1 MSSLGTSSRAMAV
14 VVISLGWLML
24 PLPTAADEPIGIAE
38 ERAFQAAAA
47 RVGDA
52 VVRIESTG
60 VSAAAVDG
68 PAEAAPAQGPSTGLV
83 IDPAGWIITTGFAVP
98 DDAQQAI
105 VVVPDPATGSPTRLA
120 ARVVGRDT
128 SRGVVLL
135 KVESSAALIAVGSG
149 VPRESLR
156 VGQWTIA
163 VARGWDVAIPNIAV
177 GVISAVNRAWG
188 RAVQTDAAVSPAN
201 YGGALVAID
210 GDVIGMLAPLPAE
223 TAGMMLGTE
232 LYDSG
237 IGFAVPLED
246 IRRVLPR
253 LQAGETLVPGVLG
266 VAYRSRDVFTG
277 VPTIATSRP
286 GSPAAE
292 AGIQPGDTI
301 VSVAG
306 RPVTRIAEVRH
317 ALAPLYAGDAVDIV
331 VERRERDQETVQRIE
346 VQPRLV
352 ATLPPWQ
359 RAVIGIVPQRVAMKQ
374 GNDHQE
380 ALQPVVVD
388 WVWPESP
395 AAAAGI
401 VAGMTV
407 RAITPPGDAAEPV
420 AVTSASALAGVLG
433 GVNVGDSVSLLMKD
447 ADGKE
452 QRYAVTAIAM
462 PTAVPAQT
470 PTRPETPDA
479 AEVVKLEAAE
489 VATPPVAVIPA
500 GNASDPVGVLVYFAR
515 PHGPVAV
522 DEAAAWREAANRYG
536 VAVILP
542 GSTDPQRWSREDI
555 RGVARSIDSLRGR
568 RAIDASRLAI
578 AGSGAGGAFAWLTA
592 EALGPAFR
600 GVALLDA
607 ALPRQAKVDPAEP
620 GRFRWVLFDPPRTEG
635 KLPPRVEAD
644 RDRLIKAGY
653 DVGILPERNAETL
666 PVETLCSFVEALGLL

>member
-1 MSSLGTSSRAMAV
+1 MRHVAAVSMAV
-14 VVISLGWLML
+14 TLLVASLGWSTPARL
-24 PLPTAADEPIGIAE
+24 AGADEPVGLAE

-47 RVGDA
+47 RVADA

-68 PAEAAPAQGPSTGLV
+68 PAEAAPASGPSTGLV
-83 IDPAGWIITTGFAVP
+83 VDPAGWIVTTAFAVP
-98 DDAQQAI
+98 NDVEQAI
-105 VVVPDPATGSPTRLA
+105 VVLPERATGSPTRLA

-135 KVESSAALIAVGSG
+135 KVEPPAALPAVGSG

-156 VGQWTIA
+156 VGQWTLA
-163 VARGWDVAIPNIAV
+163 VARGWDVTTPNIAV

-201 YGGALVAID
+201 YGGGLVDID

-266 VAYRSRDVFTG
+266 ISYRSRDVFTG

-317 ALAPLYAGDAVDIV
+317 ALAPLYAGDDVDII
-331 VERRERDQETVQRIE
+331 VERRDRDGGNGERIE
-346 VQPRLV
+346 MRPRLV

-359 RAVIGIVPQRVAMKQ
+359 RAVIGIVPRRVAMKSGQ
-374 GNDHQE
+374 DRE
-380 ALQPVVVD
+380 EVAQPVVVD

-407 RAITPPGDAAEPV
+407 RAITPPGEAAEQV

-433 GVNVGDSVSLLMKD
+433 GVDVGDPVTLLVQD
-447 ADGKE
+447 AAGKE
-452 QRYAVTAIAM
+452 QGYELTTIAM

-470 PTRPETPDA
+470 PTRPELPDA

-500 GNASDPVGVLVYFAR
+500 GDADDPVGVLVYFAR
-515 PHGPVAV
+515 PHGPVTV
-522 DEAAAWREAANRYG
+522 DEAAAWRDAANRYG

-542 GSTDPQRWSREDI
+542 GSTDPQRWSRDDI

-568 RAIDASRLAI
+568 RAIDPSRLAI
-578 AGSGAGGAFAWLTA
+578 AGSGAGGAFAWLAA
-592 EALGPAFR
+592 ETLGPAFR

-607 ALPRQAKVDPAEP
+607 ALPRQAKVEPAEP
-620 GRFRWVLFDPPRTEG
+620 GRFRWVLFDPPRTDG

-644 RDRLIKAGY
+644 RDRLIQAGY

>member
-1 MSSLGTSSRAMAV
+1 MRHVAVSVMALTLLV
-14 VVISLGWLML
+14 ASMEWLTPARL
-24 PLPTAADEPIGIAE
+24 AGADEPIGLAE
-38 ERAFQAAAA
+38 ERTFQAAAA
-47 RVGDA
+47 RVADA

-68 PAEAAPAQGPSTGLV
+68 PAEAAPASGPSTGLV
-83 IDPAGWIITTGFAVP
+83 VDPAGWIVTTAFAVP
-98 DDAQQAI
+98 DDVEQAI
-105 VVVPDPATGSPTRLA
+105 VVLPERATGSPTRLA

-135 KVESSAALIAVGSG
+135 KVEPPAALAAVGRG

-156 VGQWTIA
+156 VGQWTLA
-163 VARGWDVAIPNIAV
+163 VARGWDVATPNIAV

-201 YGGALVAID
+201 YGGGLVDID

-253 LQAGETLVPGVLG
+253 LQAGETLMPGVLG
-266 VAYRSRDVFTG
+266 VSYRSRDVFTG

-306 RPVTRIAEVRH
+306 RPITRIAEVRH
-317 ALAPLYAGDAVDIV
+317 ALAPLYAGDDVDIV
-331 VERRERDQETVQRIE
+331 VERRERDEEKVQRIE
-346 VQPRLV
+346 MRPRLV
-352 ATLPPWQ
+352 ATLPAWQ
-359 RAVIGIVPQRVAMKQ
+359 RAVIGIVPRRVAMKSGQ
-374 GNDHQE
+374 DRE
-380 ALQPVVVD
+380 EVAQPVVVD

-407 RAITPPGDAAEPV
+407 RAITPPGEAAEQV

-433 GVNVGDSVSLLMKD
+433 GVDVGDSVTVLVQD
-447 ADGKE
+447 AAGKE
-452 QRYAVTAIAM
+452 QGYKLTTIAM
-462 PTAVPAQT
+462 PTAVPTQT
-470 PTRPETPDA
+470 PTRPETPEA
-479 AEVVKLEAAE
+479 AEVVKLEAVE

-500 GNASDPVGVLVYFAR
+500 GNADDPVGVLVYFAR
-515 PHGPVAV
+515 PHGPVTI
-522 DEAAAWREAANRYG
+522 DEAAAWRDAANRYG

-542 GSTDPQRWSREDI
+542 GSTDPQRWSRDDI
-555 RGVARSIDSLRGR
+555 RGIARSIDSLRGR
-568 RAIDASRLAI
+568 RAIDPSRLAI
-578 AGSGAGGAFAWLTA
+578 AGSGAGGAFAWLAA
-592 EALGPAFR
+592 ETLGPAFR
-600 GVALLDA
+600 GVTLLDA
-607 ALPRQAKVDPAEP
+607 ALPRQAKVEPAEP
-620 GRFRWVLFDPPRTEG
+620 GRFRWVLFDPPRTDG

-644 RDRLIKAGY
+644 RARLIKAGY

>member
-1 MSSLGTSSRAMAV
+1 MKRVAVVSMAV
-14 VVISLGWLML
+14 TLLVASMGWLMPARL
-24 PLPTAADEPIGIAE
+24 ARADEPIGLAE

-47 RVGDA
+47 RVADA

-60 VSAAAVDG
+60 MSAAAVDG
-68 PAEAAPAQGPSTGLV
+68 PAEAAPASGPSTGLV
-83 IDPAGWIITTGFAVP
+83 VDPAGWIVTTAFAVP
-98 DDAQQAI
+98 DDVEQAI
-105 VVVPDPATGSPTRLA
+105 VVLPARATGSPNRLA

-135 KVESSAALIAVGSG
+135 KVESPAALAAVRSG

-163 VARGWDVAIPNIAV
+163 VARGWDVATPNIAV

-201 YGGALVAID
+201 YGGGLVDIA

-266 VAYRSRDVFTG
+266 ISYRSRDVFTG

-306 RPVTRIAEVRH
+306 RPVARIAEVRH
-317 ALAPLYAGDAVDIV
+317 ALAPLYAGDNVDIV
-331 VERRERDQETVQRIE
+331 VERRDRDEEKVQRIE
-346 VQPRLV
+346 MRPRLV

-359 RAVIGIVPQRVAMKQ
+359 RAVVGIVPRRVAMKSGQ
-374 GNDHQE
+374 DRE
-380 ALQPVVVD
+380 EVAQPVVVD

-407 RAITPPGDAAEPV
+407 RAITPPGKAAEQV

-433 GVNVGDSVSLLMKD
+433 GVDVGDSVTLLVQD
-447 ADGKE
+447 AAGKE
-452 QRYAVTAIAM
+452 QRSELTTIAM

-479 AEVVKLEAAE
+479 AEVVNLEAAE

-500 GNASDPVGVLVYFAR
+500 GNVDDPVGVLVYFAR
-515 PHGPVAV
+515 PHGPVTV
-522 DEAAAWREAANRYG
+522 DEAAAWRDAANRYG

-542 GSTDPQRWSREDI
+542 GSTDPQRWSRDDI

-568 RAIDASRLAI
+568 RAIDSSRLAI
-578 AGSGAGGAFAWLTA
+578 AGCGAGGAFAWLAA
-592 EALGPAFR
+592 ETLGPAFR
-600 GVALLDA
+600 GVVLLDA
-607 ALPRQAKVDPAEP
+607 ALPRQAKVEPAEP
-620 GRFRWVLFDPPRTEG
+620 GRFRWVLFDPPRTDG
-635 KLPPRVEAD
+635 NLPPRVEAD
-644 RDRLIKAGY
+644 RARLIQAGY